1 MSASVSARTRKFS
14 PAKVHGNLYRLGYGG
29 DNVADAAQYSIVLQ
43 SWFGRKELN
52 DAATQLD
59 PLDRDGRMLD
69 NLARNSF
76 EFCLC
81 G

>member
-1 MSASVSARTRKFS
+1 VIEGSG
-14 PAKVHGNLYRLGYGG
+14 PA
-29 DNVADAAQYSIVLQ
+29 Q
-43 SWFGRKELN
+43 SCLDGKLN

-76 EFCLC
+76 EFCFC

>member
-1 MSASVSARTRKFS
+1 MPDWPMRAPQTAMRTRMIRGRRLCPS
-14 PAKVHGNLYRLGYGG
+14 GGPAP
-29 DNVADAAQYSIVLQ
+29 AQSCLDE
-43 SWFGRKELN
+43 WRN

-59 PLDRDGRMLD
+59 PLDRDGRMLG

-76 EFCLC
+76 EFYFC

>member
-1 MSASVSARTRKFS
+1 VIEGSG
-14 PAKVHGNLYRLGYGG
+14 PAQWCLDGKL
-29 DNVADAAQYSIVLQ
+29 S
-43 SWFGRKELN
+43 

-69 NLARNSF
+69 NLAL
-76 EFCLC
+76 EFCFC

>member
-1 MSASVSARTRKFS
+1 MLRKILSSFN
-14 PAKVHGNLYRLGYGG
+14 HGLDGKF
-29 DNVADAAQYSIVLQ
+29 D
-43 SWFGRKELN
+43 

-76 EFCLC
+76 EFCFC

>member
-1 MSASVSARTRKFS
+1 MRAPQTAKRTRMIR
-14 PAKVHGNLYRLGYGG
+14 GRRLCS
-29 DNVADAAQYSIVLQ
+29 AAAPPSQ
-43 SWFGRKELN
+43 SCLDEWRN

-59 PLDRDGRMLD
+59 ALDRGGRMLG

-76 EFCLC
+76 EFYFC